1 MLFCY
6 RINKTHSVHIQQG
19 RLWLYFEMNKG
30 KTKCCLTTVVILDVN
45 SRPDTF
51 GVSLES
57 WCWNFFGVAVWFGD
71 DFTVRFMVI
80 MDLGDDNIDAF
91 LFWNIFAFFLS
102 VFLAYLFVCCFVL
115 SLCDVFAFFFWHIF
129 AFLAIVVA
137 WLAFFFVCSFANLFF
152 LFDRNFLGFIMA
164 HVFVFGFAFL
174 LVYLLTLLF
183 LFFCV
188 YWHLNFVTLLFFLL
202 VANLFALGGL
212 SFRLEFD
219 FVLTFLDGWVFWSK
233 DWNFVASL
241 FWRIFA
247 YCFWNGVAFLFIYI
261 LTFSGWMFG
270 YLWYSFFFALLFWN
284 LLVNWNIYVIALFFW
299 YILAFFLGYLFA
311 YLLVSCFVFG
321 LCDIFTL
328 FLGNI
333 FAFLTI
339 VVAWFAFFSVCSFA
353 YLFFLFYWNFLWF
366 VVANIIVLGFTFL
379 FVSSMAFFL
388 FFGFSYSFVYSFAF
402 LFLFVRSFAFIYLCA
417 NISLSISTFFFDISF
432 AWFYSGIF
440 ANFFCTWYALFYLMS
455 STFAFVSLKETKES
469 FASKSKSETNQEDCL

>member
-1 MLFCY
+1 
-6 RINKTHSVHIQQG
+6 
-19 RLWLYFEMNKG
+19 MNEG
-30 KTKCCLTTVVILDVN
+30 KTKCSLTTVVILDVN

-188 YWHLNFVTLLFFLL
+188 YWHLNFVTFLFFLL

-219 FVLTFLDGWVFWSK
+219 FVLTFLDG
-233 DWNFVASL
+233 
-241 FWRIFA
+241 
-247 YCFWNGVAFLFIYI
+247 
-261 LTFSGWMFG
+261 
-270 YLWYSFFFALLFWN
+270 
-284 LLVNWNIYVIALFFW
+284 
-299 YILAFFLGYLFA
+299 
-311 YLLVSCFVFG
+311 
-321 LCDIFTL
+321 
-328 FLGNI
+328 
-333 FAFLTI
+333 
-339 VVAWFAFFSVCSFA
+339 
-353 YLFFLFYWNFLWF
+353 
-366 VVANIIVLGFTFL
+366 
-379 FVSSMAFFL
+379 
-388 FFGFSYSFVYSFAF
+388 
-402 LFLFVRSFAFIYLCA
+402 
-417 NISLSISTFFFDISF
+417 
-432 AWFYSGIF
+432 
-440 ANFFCTWYALFYLMS
+440 
-455 STFAFVSLKETKES
+455 
-469 FASKSKSETNQEDCL
+469 